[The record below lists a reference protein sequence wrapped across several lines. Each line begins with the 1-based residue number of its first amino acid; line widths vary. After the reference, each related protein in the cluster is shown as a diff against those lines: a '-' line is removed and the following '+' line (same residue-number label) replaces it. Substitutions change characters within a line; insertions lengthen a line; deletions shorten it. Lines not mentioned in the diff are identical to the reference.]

1 MLKFTIFTIFSLM
14 LISTVDIFASDK
26 NATTVNKVE
35 IIVRVAGIQ
44 ETVDSIEKSSQ
55 QIVAL
60 TQKISNKEDF
70 TKKDHKLIANL
81 TQALNNNANAI
92 NNIALAIPKQFEKV
106 EDGIDNIIDTTAI
119 SVKDVIKNSK
129 DNLVNPILE
138 RIENRVLILILI
150 VSAVLFGLLWYGLW
164 KIGNIASVGSET
176 ITNIM
181 STVKSL
187 ESVLEK
193 MNRSEKKI

>member
-1 MLKFTIFTIFSLM
+1 MFKFSILTIFNFM
-14 LISTVDIFASDK
+14 LICTSVSASDK
-26 NATTVNKVE
+26 NLTTVNKVE
-35 IIVRVAGIQ
+35 IVITVAGIQ

-55 QIVAL
+55 QIVSL

-70 TKKDHKLIANL
+70 TKEDHKLITNL
-81 TQALNNNANAI
+81 TKALNNNADAI
-92 NNIALAIPKQFEKV
+92 NNIAIAMPKQFKKV
-106 EDGIDNIIDTTAI
+106 EGGIDNIINTTAI
-119 SVKDVIKNSK
+119 SIKNVVKSSK
-129 DNLVNPILE
+129 DNLVDPTLN

-150 VSAVLFGLLWYGLW
+150 VSVVLFGLLWYGLW
-164 KIGNIASVGSET
+164 KIGKIASVGSET

-193 MNRSEKKI
+193 INKSEKKS

>member
-1 MLKFTIFTIFSLM
+1 M

-81 TQALNNNANAI
+81 TKALNNNANAI

>member
-81 TQALNNNANAI
+81 TKALNNNANAI